1 MKKLQ
6 INKGFAAAFIITGIV
21 LLLFPVTMNRISE
34 MQTDSVVK
42 AFVNVTLKDID
53 EVIENELL
61 AAAEEYNRR
70 LRKGES
76 TALEEYRNLL
86 SPNNDSMMGYIEIP
100 ALKQVV
106 PVFHD
111 SEDGM
116 NQGAIHVFGSS
127 LPVGGSGTHSVIAAH
142 TGNENGKFFTDL
154 TKLKEGDTF
163 SVTSLNRECRYV
175 VDDIKVVEPDDTS
188 WLKFKKG
195 YDYCTLLTCTPYGIN
210 SHRLLVRG
218 KRMDDVDM
226 EVNASPT
233 SIWLSEKYDRIMPGS
248 SDTIELTGIGLML
261 LMTFAWLFHG
271 VKQRK
276 GGRDFDEI
284 NK

>member
-1 MKKLQ
+1 MKKLR
-6 INKGFAAAFIITGIV
+6 INKGFAAAFIIIGIA
-21 LLLFPVTMNRISE
+21 LLLFPVVMNRISE

-42 AFVNVTLKDID
+42 AFVNVTMKNID
-53 EVIENELL
+53 KEAENELL
-61 AAAEEYNRR
+61 EAAEEYNRR
-70 LRKGES
+70 LRKGEF
-76 TALEEYRNLL
+76 TDLEEYRKLL

-111 SEDGM
+111 SEEGM
-116 NQGAIHVFGSS
+116 NQGAIHVLGSS

-163 SVTSLNRECRYV
+163 SITSLNRECRYV

-195 YDYCTLLTCTPYGIN
+195 RDYCTLLTCTPYGIN

-218 KRMDDVDM
+218 KRMNSM
-226 EVNASPT
+226 EPEETDSPT
-233 SIWLSEKYDRIMPGS
+233 SIWLSEKYDNVIPRG
-248 SDTIELTGIGLML
+248 SDTYEIIGICLLL
-261 LMTFAWLFHG
+261 LMAFAWILQG
-271 VKQRK
+271 VKKREKRK
-276 GGRDFDEI
+276 G
-284 NK
+284 N